1 MVGFILF
8 ASLLAYTIPQGEYTR
23 ETDAATGRTIVV
35 PGSFHLVPVKS
46 LSVFQIMLSVPEGI
60 IGRADLIVLIL
71 LLGGCFY
78 VIERTGSLRQ
88 G

>member
-1 MVGFILF
+1 
-8 ASLLAYTIPQGEYTR
+8 
-23 ETDAATGRTIVV
+23 
-35 PGSFHLVPVKS
+35 
-46 LSVFQIMLSVPEGI
+46 MLSVPEGI

-88 G
+88 GIIYLTSRLRGQEGGALFDTRIIVRPGRCA